1 MTCIQ
6 EHELLKGNIV
16 KIDLHYRV
24 GWRVGKTVIAVAL
37 SMVYVV
43 IFDREAI
50 LAPVNAVICTLPTRD
65 ESIAS
70 AKTRLVSTGIG
81 GALAFAAIQIG
92 SVMPEHPE
100 IWYIAVLPAMV
111 LINMYLCNVLR
122 LKQYITYS
130 TIIILVV
137 ALNYNIRNYE
147 PVSYTIS
154 RLIDTAVGAV
164 IATLVNIFLPS
175 EGSSEK

>member
-1 MTCIQ
+1 MR
-6 EHELLKGNIV
+6 
-16 KIDLHYRV
+16 IDLQYRV
-24 GWRVGKTVIAVAL
+24 GWRVGKTIIAVAL

-50 LAPVNAVICTLPTRD
+50 LAPVNAVICMMPTRD
-65 ESIAS
+65 ESIVS
-70 AKTRLVSTGIG
+70 AKTRLISTGIG
-81 GALAFAAIQIG
+81 GALAFAAIQLG
-92 SVMPEHPE
+92 SVMPKYPE

-111 LINMYLCNVLR
+111 LLNMYLCNVLR

-130 TIIILVV
+130 TIIILVI

-154 RLIDTAVGAV
+154 RLVDTAVGAV
-164 IATLVNIFLPS
+164 IATLVNMFLPS
-175 EGSSEK
+175 SSNSE